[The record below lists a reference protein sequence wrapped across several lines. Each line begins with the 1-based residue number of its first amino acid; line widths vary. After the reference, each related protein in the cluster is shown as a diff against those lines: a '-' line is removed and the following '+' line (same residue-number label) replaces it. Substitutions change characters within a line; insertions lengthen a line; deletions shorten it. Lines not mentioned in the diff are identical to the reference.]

1 MTPGKDGQLELPGLT
16 PPAGSDTP
24 MVVAAKATLD
34 ELRTLGVLER
44 RHAVLV
50 QLVLSLASA
59 IDAGARM
66 GRASAVAMAAA
77 QLRETVLTLDP
88 PPEDGDAGAQA
99 HARLAEF
106 LQAVE
111 RAAND
116 RPPLELP
123 PAGAP

>member
-1 MTPGKDGQLELPGLT
+1 MSEDGQLELPGLT
-16 PPAGSDTP
+16 PPHQSDTA

-34 ELRTLGVLER
+34 ELRKLGVLER

-50 QLVLSLASA
+50 QLVLSLAHA
-59 IDAGARM
+59 IDKGTAA

-106 LQAVE
+106 LEAVE
-111 RAAND
+111 RAAN
-116 RPPLELP
+116 E
-123 PAGAP
+123 GAT